1 MKVNRIVLAGMFL
14 VAGLTVAS
22 AQVKLSFNPE
32 KGTKY
37 EYQSEMVQN
46 TVMFVGQDFEMVTEM
61 KIAYLMEIKDKT
73 PEETQVQFTYREV
86 AFKIS
91 SSMFGMG
98 YDSKKPDDKMFN
110 KLIGQSFTVNIAP
123 DGTVKSVTGMDEIAG
138 SLNSALIAGD
148 PMGEQMK
155 QQFSGASLKNTFEQA
170 FKIYPANAVKEGDS
184 WNSEFVVSTA
194 PMSSNTKT
202 KYTLKE
208 ISGNMATFIVASD
221 IVMTASGELS
231 GKISGTQSG
240 PMLVDISTGIP
251 VSSEMTQ
258 KLKGTVSAQGYEIEM
273 DRNDKIISSIKEVNA
288 K

>member
-37 EYQSEMVQN
+37 EYRSELVQN

-61 KIAYLMEIKDKT
+61 QVTYLMEIKDKT

-91 SSMFGMG
+91 SSMMNMG
-98 YDSKKPDDKMFN
+98 YDSKKPDDKMFSN
-110 KLIGQSFTVNIAP
+110 MIGKSFVVVLAP
-123 DGTVKSVTGMDEIAG
+123 DGSLKSLTGIDEIAG
-138 SLNSALIAGD
+138 SLNSNLIAGD

-170 FKIYPANAVKEGDS
+170 FRIYPPNAVKEGDS
-184 WNSEFVVSTA
+184 WNAEFVMSVA
-194 PMSSNTKT
+194 PMKSNTKT

-208 ISGNMATFIVASD
+208 INGNMATVNVASD
-221 IVMTASGELS
+221 IVMNASGEME
-231 GKISGTQSG
+231 GRISGTQSG
-240 PMLVDISTGIP
+240 PMQIDIPTGIP
-251 VSSEMTQ
+251 VLSEMTQ
-258 KLKGTVSAQGYEIEM
+258 KLKGTITAQGFEIDM
-273 DRNDKIISSIKEVNA
+273 DMNNKVKTAISISK
-288 K
+288 